1 MAGDGFLRALGRG
14 ALGQLD
20 QTAGAF
26 ALLGRALRGVGA
38 LASPPVRT
46 VFFRQV
52 YFTGLQALGRT
63 GLIGALLGIVILTQ
77 TASLV
82 GKNAA
87 LGGRILV
94 WAVMREIGPL
104 FAAIA
109 VISRSSSA
117 VAAELAAMR
126 VNREMEVLRGLGID
140 PLRYLIVPRVL
151 GLAVSLAALT
161 VWFEALSI
169 AGGLALSSLIVG
181 LPFLAQ
187 LHNIAGALSAADI
200 GISVLKSAVFGLLV
214 AAAACNQGLQ
224 AGSSITEIPQ
234 VTTRA
239 VMQALSLVVVANVL
253 LTVLAAP
260 LR

>member
-1 MAGDGFLRALGRG
+1 MAGDRILRSLGRG

-20 QTAGAF
+20 ASAGAF
-26 ALLGRALRGVGA
+26 VLLGRALRGAGA

-52 YFTGLQALGRT
+52 YFTGLQALART
-63 GLIGALLGIVILTQ
+63 GLIGALTGIVILTQ
-77 TASLV
+77 AASLV

-87 LGGRILV
+87 LGGQVLV

-104 FAAIA
+104 FAAII

-117 VAAELAAMR
+117 IAAELAAMR
-126 VNREMEVLRGLGID
+126 VNHEMEVLRGLGID

-151 GLAVSLAALT
+151 GLAASLAALT
-161 VWFEALSI
+161 VWFEAVSVG
-169 AGGLALSSLIVG
+169 GGLALSSLIVR

-187 LHNIAGALSAADI
+187 LRNIAGALTAGDI
-200 GISVLKSAVFGLLV
+200 GVSLLKSAVFGLIV
-214 AAAACNQGLQ
+214 AATACHQGLQ

-239 VMQALSLVVVANVL
+239 VMQGLSLVVVANVL
-253 LTVLAAP
+253 VTVLTAS
-260 LR
+260 